1 MSLPEVVVFDL
12 GKVLVDF
19 DYSKAA
25 RRLAA
30 RTALSLDDVRK
41 AIDQSHLHIGFET
54 GHVTKEDFIAQAT
67 KLIGFVGHADEF
79 IQIFCEIFEPI
90 QPMIEL
96 QSAIRK
102 RGIPTFIF
110 SNTNALQLGYIRETY
125 PFFSGFDG
133 YILSFEH
140 GAMKP
145 DAKLYE
151 VVERETR
158 RRGAQIL
165 YIDDRPE
172 NIATGTA
179 RGWQVILQETPEKTL
194 AAFKQTR
201 LLD

>member
-30 RTALSLDDVRK
+30 RTALSLDDVRR

-54 GHVTKEDFIAQAT
+54 GHVTKEDFIADAS
-67 KLIGFVGHADEF
+67 KLIGFAGLADEF
-79 IQIFCEIFEPI
+79 TQIFCEIFEPI

-96 QSAIRK
+96 QSALRK

-110 SNTNALQLGYIRETY
+110 SNTNALQLGYIRQTY

-133 YILSFEH
+133 YILSYEH

-158 RRGAQIL
+158 RRGNQIL

-172 NIATGTA
+172 NIATGAA

-194 AAFKQTR
+194 AAFRQTG
-201 LLD
+201 LAD